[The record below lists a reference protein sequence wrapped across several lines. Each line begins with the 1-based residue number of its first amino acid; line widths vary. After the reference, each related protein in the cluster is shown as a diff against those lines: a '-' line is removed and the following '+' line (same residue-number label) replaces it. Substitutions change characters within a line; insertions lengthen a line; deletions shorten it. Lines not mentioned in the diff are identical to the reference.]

1 MQKILIATTNPGKF
15 KEITQ
20 YLKDVPAEF
29 VSLKDL
35 GITHEVYE
43 DGDTYIYNSQKKA
56 KEYAVL
62 AQLPAISD
70 DGGLEIDALGGE
82 PGVQSRYW
90 AGPEGRDE
98 DLIEKM
104 KIVAKELPDENRK
117 AQFRAVLSL
126 AMPDGRVWSVEGS
139 VEGEIAK
146 EPNFELLAG
155 LPYRSFFY
163 LPQIQKYYHE
173 VELTGE
179 EKIEY
184 NHRYKAIQE
193 LKKIIYEMFLV
204 DKE

>member
-15 KEITQ
+15 KEITE
-20 YLKDVPAEF
+20 YLTDIPAEF
-29 VSLKDL
+29 VSLQDM
-35 GITHEVYE
+35 GITHEVHE
-43 DGDTYIYNSQKKA
+43 DGDTYIHNSQKKA
-56 KEYAVL
+56 KEYAAL
-62 AQLPAISD
+62 AGMPAISD

-104 KIVAKELPDENRK
+104 KKVAKELPDENRR
-117 AQFRAVLSL
+117 ARFRAVLSL
-126 AMPDGRVWSVEGS
+126 ALPDGKIWSVEGS

-146 EPNFELLAG
+146 EPEFALMKG

-173 VELTGE
+173 VELTQE
-179 EKIEY
+179 EKKEY
-184 NHRYKAIQE
+184 NHRYKAIE
-193 LKKIIYEMFLV
+193 KLKEIIR
-204 DKE
+204 KEIAL